1 MNFARTCRHPV
12 AWILLGFVLLN
23 GLLCSAG
30 HGRMLAFEQASTLLA
45 ANTTDVC
52 GEHSSHGG
60 AEPAGGLT
68 HDRVMQLVMF
78 ECLFAGKVVGALVLI
93 AGVLWRWRAFDAG
106 MRVPPGPVPSAAR
119 RSSPGLVP
127 QAP

>member
-1 MNFARTCRHPV
+1 MNFVRACRPPV

-30 HGRMLAFEQASTLLA
+30 HGRMLAFERPAALLA
-45 ANTTDVC
+45 ASTDVC

-60 AEPAGGLT
+60 AEPARALA
-68 HDRVMQLVMF
+68 HELVMF

-93 AGVLWRWRAFDAG
+93 AGGLWRWRAFDKR
-106 MRVPPGPVPSAAR
+106 MRVPSDPVPGGAR
-119 RSSPGLVP
+119 RSLPGLVP